1 MAEAILADTLTKRIV
16 DQLSPAHLRVL
27 KRKTQSIRE
36 FRRNRPYGAAPQNS
50 VFLMRG
56 THGIP
61 QVRDIE
67 MRWSCQKDGS
77 QMKLRASIDLGR
89 ESSKNPDLRVY
100 GQQCKIIADVPD
112 TLLAGIRK
120 TSIGTLVETKLLEG
134 YAIHRIVNQVAYLK
148 VPDGE
153 YDISEVIEHAPANDN
168 MTKRHFLL
176 WLLENDITKIERT
189 TYKMLSQTSE
199 YDAIAQRLKGL
210 LGDEDWEGKK
220 VPITDLMTRL
230 RKDADLA
237 LKLAQRDDLPR
248 QLSLSYRSER
258 LHYDGSMLRWFGS
271 MRRDWYN
278 HEGYAFSHICRRPGM
293 THARSRMRAVDIEEA
308 LSKMNT
314 DKEHLL

>member
-1 MAEAILADTLTKRIV
+1 
-16 DQLSPAHLRVL
+16 
-27 KRKTQSIRE
+27 
-36 FRRNRPYGAAPQNS
+36 
-50 VFLMRG
+50 
-56 THGIP
+56 
-61 QVRDIE
+61 
-67 MRWSCQKDGS
+67 
-77 QMKLRASIDLGR
+77 MKLKASINLGR

-120 TSIGTLVETKLLEG
+120 TSIAALVETKLLEG

-148 VPDGE
+148 VPEGE

-168 MTKRHFLL
+168 MTKRQFLV

-189 TYKMLSQTSE
+189 TYKILSRTSE
-199 YDAIAQRLKGL
+199 YEAIAQRLKAL
-210 LGDEDWEGKK
+210 LGEEDWERKK
-220 VPITDLMTRL
+220 IPITDLMTYL
-230 RKDADLA
+230 RKDAVIA
-237 LKLAQRDDLPR
+237 LKLAQDDDLPR
-248 QLSLSYRSER
+248 QLSVSYQSDN
-258 LHYDGSMLRWFGS
+258 LHYDGSILRWFGS

-293 THARSRMRAVDIEEA
+293 THARSRMLAIDVEEA